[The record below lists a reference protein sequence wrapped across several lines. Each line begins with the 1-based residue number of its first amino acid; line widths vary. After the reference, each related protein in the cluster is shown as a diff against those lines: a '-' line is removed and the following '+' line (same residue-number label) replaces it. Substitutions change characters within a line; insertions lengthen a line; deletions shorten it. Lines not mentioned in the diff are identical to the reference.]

1 MFKGYSK
8 QQTKVIDGIGDSHG
22 LSKTKSRET
31 FIKICQ
37 AISSQM
43 ADFESDENK
52 IVNIDSMK
60 TVNIPQF
67 GKMIPKVLYVEHL
80 NKARSESKEI

>member
-8 QQTKVIDGIGDSHG
+8 KQTQVIDDVGDSLG

-37 AISSQM
+37 AISSEM
-43 ADFESDENK
+43 SSFESDENK
-52 IVNIDSMK
+52 IVNEDTMK
-60 TVNIPQF
+60 TINIPQF
-67 GKMIPKVLYVEHL
+67 GKMIPKKEYVKYL
-80 NKARSESKEI
+80 NKKRLE